1 MGGGFKLNMIL
12 AYIRDLKNVSPQMS
26 VINANKIEV
35 YSVCFTLAW
44 ICMYLRKIELHRWLL
59 KPLAVCDNHQAKNN
73 LSVEYL
79 HTMSDKK
86 PPLVLVD
93 GSSYLFRAFHA
104 LPPLT
109 NSKGQPTGAVYGVI
123 NMLNKLVAEY
133 KPEKI
138 AVVFDAK
145 GKTFRNDMYKEYKA
159 NRPPMPDDLRG
170 QITPLHELVEA
181 LGFPMIVV
189 PGVEADDVIGTYA
202 KQATEQKI
210 DTLIS
215 TGDKDLAQLVN
226 PHVTLINTMNN
237 LVMDEAGVMNKFD
250 VPPSAIVDYL
260 ALMGDTSDN
269 IPGVPKVGPKTAAKW
284 LKQYETLDNLVTHA
298 DEIKGKVGESLRD
311 NLHQLP
317 LSRELTTIKCDVEL
331 EQTISDL
338 TMRPAETDKLKR
350 LYTELEFKTW
360 LSNLSILRSVNGAS
374 MHHYSANDAE
384 LADAP
389 VVTTL
394 SEANYETVLDKPSFD
409 RWLKKLKAADQFA
422 FDTETTSLD
431 YMKAR
436 IVGVSFAVEVGEA
449 AYVPF
454 AHNYMDAPEQ
464 LSEKDVLGTLK
475 PILEDAGKHK
485 IGQNLKYDAHVLAN
499 HGITIE
505 GITQDTMLE
514 SYVLDSTQ
522 RHNMDDMALRLLG
535 HSNIHFEDIAG
546 KGAKQLTFNEVD
558 LEMAGP
564 YAAEDAD
571 ITLQLHQKLNAELEK
586 EPALKSVY
594 LDIELPLL
602 SVLLNIERNG
612 VKIDVVMLEAQ
623 SKQLAARMKEVELQ
637 AYEEAGE
644 TFNLASPKQL
654 SMILFEKL
662 AIPSSKKTKTGQY
675 STAEDVLQDLAAD
688 YALPKLLL
696 EHRSLSKLKST
707 YTDKLPLQVNEKT
720 GRVHTSYNQT
730 VAATGRLSS
739 TDPNLQNIPI
749 RSEEGRRIRQAF
761 VAPEG
766 YKMLAADY
774 SQVELRIMAHLS
786 QDENL
791 LKAFADGIDVHRATA
806 AEVFGVALDAV
817 ELEQRRAAK
826 AINFGL
832 IYGMSAF
839 GLAKQ
844 LNIGR
849 YEAQDYI
856 DTYFAR
862 YPGVKAYMD
871 KTRELA
877 HDRGYVETVFGRRL
891 YLPEINSRNGQR
903 RQYAERTAINA
914 PMQGTAADII
924 KRAMITVDRALSASK
939 LDAKVV
945 MQVHDELV
953 LEVQT
958 KDVEALADL
967 LRVEMEQAAE
977 LKVPLVVDIGVGN
990 NWDEAH

>member
-1 MGGGFKLNMIL
+1 M
-12 AYIRDLKNVSPQMS
+12 
-26 VINANKIEV
+26 
-35 YSVCFTLAW
+35 T
-44 ICMYLRKIELHRWLL
+44 
-59 KPLAVCDNHQAKNN
+59 
-73 LSVEYL
+73 
-79 HTMSDKK
+79 DKK
-86 PPLVLVD
+86 PPLILVD

-109 NSKGQPTGAVYGVI
+109 NSKDQQTGAVFGVI
-123 NMLNKLVAEY
+123 NMLRKLRDEY
-133 KPEKI
+133 QPEHM

-145 GKTFRNDMYKEYKA
+145 GKTFRNDLYPEYKA
-159 NRPPMPDDLRG
+159 HRPPMPDELRS
-170 QITPLHELVEA
+170 QIEPLHELVEA
-181 LGFPMIVV
+181 LGFPMIIV
-189 PGVEADDVIGTYA
+189 PGVEADDVIGTYS
-202 KQATEQKI
+202 KQALAKHI
-210 DTLIS
+210 DILIS

-237 LVMDEAGVMNKFD
+237 VVLDEAGVMEKFE

-260 ALMGDTSDN
+260 ALVGDTSDN

-284 LKQYETLDNLVTHA
+284 LQQYKTLDNLVAHA
-298 DEIKGKVGESLRD
+298 DEIKGKVGDSLRESLQ
-311 NLHQLP
+311 QLP
-317 LSRELTTIKCDVEL
+317 LSRELTTIKCDVDLEL
-331 EQTISDL
+331 GIDDL
-338 TMRPAETDKLKR
+338 NLRPPQVDKLKQ
-350 LYTELEFKTW
+350 LYTELEFKSL
-360 LSNLSILRSVNGAS
+360 LSNLSSTDEA
-374 MHHYSANDAE
+374 A
-384 LADAP
+384 AP
-389 VVTTL
+389 AATGRAPSQTK
-394 SEANYETVLDKPSFD
+394 YETVLDARGFD
-409 RWLKKLKAADQFA
+409 RWLKILKKSEQFA

-431 YMKAR
+431 YMQAR
-436 IVGVSFAVEVGEA
+436 VVGVSFAVEAGEA

-454 AHNYMDAPEQ
+454 GHDYPGAPDQ
-464 LSEKDVLGTLK
+464 LSESEVLGALK
-475 PILEDAGKHK
+475 PLLEDDRKKK

-499 HGITIE
+499 HEISLTGIA
-505 GITQDTMLE
+505 QDTMLE

-522 RHNMDDMALRLLG
+522 RHNMDDLALRFLG
-535 HSNIHFEDIAG
+535 HSTIHFEDIAG
-546 KGAKQLTFNEVD
+546 KGVKQLTFNQID
-558 LEMAGP
+558 LEQAGP

-571 ITLQLHQKLNAELEK
+571 ITLQLHQKLSAALEQ
-586 EPALKSVY
+586 EPALKRVY
-594 LDIELPLL
+594 QEIELPLL
-602 SVLLNIERNG
+602 SVLLKIERTG
-612 VKIDVVMLEAQ
+612 VMIDAAMLKKQ
-623 SKQLAARMKEVELQ
+623 SKLLAERMRELEKQ
-637 AYEEAGE
+637 AYDEAGE

-654 SMILFEKL
+654 SAILFEKL
-662 AIPSSKKTKTGQY
+662 KIPTQKKTKTGQY
-675 STAEDVLQDLAAD
+675 STAEEVLQELAAD
-688 YALPKLLL
+688 YALPKILLQ
-696 EHRSLSKLKST
+696 HRSVSKLKST
-707 YTDKLPLQVNEKT
+707 YTDKLPLQIDKKS

-786 QDENL
+786 GDENL

-806 AEVFGVALDAV
+806 AEVFGVALDDV
-817 ELEQRRAAK
+817 QPEQRRAAK

-856 DTYFAR
+856 DVYFAR
-862 YPGVKAYMD
+862 YPGVKVYMD

-924 KRAMITVDRALSASK
+924 KRAMIAVDRALSAGK
-939 LDAKVV
+939 VDAKVV

-953 LEVQT
+953 VEVLQ
-958 KDVEALADL
+958 KDVEAVVTL
-967 LRVEMEQAAE
+967 LRKEMERAAS
-977 LKVPLVVDIGVGN
+977 LKVPLVVDIGIGD
-990 NWDEAH
+990 NWDQAH